1 MYPMNWLLTLK
12 TMAQIHTAIML
23 VFVRALAK
31 MTQLEIHGLFPMAP
45 RKEQFLG
52 MVLLGEDS

>member
-23 VFVRALAK
+23 VFVLALAK
-31 MTQLEIHGLFPMAP
+31 MLEIHGLFPMAP
-45 RKEQFLG
+45 QKEQFLG